1 MHSVPITTEVVS
13 SRSVQSRC
21 TPVSYNNKTERHDIT
36 EILLKVAL
44 NTMTLTQYL
53 ILHLK
58 IEQTTLYYNTGLVKL
73 MTITL
78 VFAAFPLRTHR

>member
-1 MHSVPITTEVVS
+1 
-13 SRSVQSRC
+13 
-21 TPVSYNNKTERHDIT
+21 
-36 EILLKVAL
+36 
-44 NTMTLTQYL
+44 
-53 ILHLK
+53 LK

>member
-44 NTMTLTQYL
+44 NTITLTQYL

-73 MTITL
+73 KTITL